1 MAIMKTFGQHEFI
14 RENLWNT
21 HNNSNAIAT
30 YSIYWILS
38 VFDYYYESGD
48 NETVM
53 QYVLNGDIDTKLN
66 VGVTTEGSNSAW
78 GLLPSII
85 WPQNARP
92 NLAFVGWDERLGCG
106 FENAS
111 CVESQ
116 RLYSMLVLR
125 TCKKFVAVL
134 NELVE
139 RMVGPSPPPILN
151 KLIKK
156 YTSAANIIT
165 KNVRA
170 KLGEGWFE
178 YFELHSISEALQ
190 VDNLTTEKERQK
202 IYKLFFFNQTSQIC
216 SFSSFNQFFILT
228 GFGKIEGKTNEVI
241 ETIELCWGGQT
252 KIGGTTYFET
262 FSPVSI
268 IYGCS
273 STYTHT
279 YTNRHN
285 TST

>member
-1 MAIMKTFGQHEFI
+1 
-14 RENLWNT
+14 
-21 HNNSNAIAT
+21 
-30 YSIYWILS
+30 
-38 VFDYYYESGD
+38 
-48 NETVM
+48 
-53 QYVLNGDIDTKLN
+53 
-66 VGVTTEGSNSAW
+66 
-78 GLLPSII
+78 
-85 WPQNARP
+85 
-92 NLAFVGWDERLGCG
+92 
-106 FENAS
+106 
-111 CVESQ
+111 
-116 RLYSMLVLR
+116 MLVLR

-216 SFSSFNQFFILT
+216 SFSSFNQFFILLSL
-228 GFGKIEGKTNEVI
+228 FLV
-241 ETIELCWGGQT
+241 
-252 KIGGTTYFET
+252 
-262 FSPVSI
+262 
-268 IYGCS
+268 
-273 STYTHT
+273 
-279 YTNRHN
+279 
-285 TST
+285 